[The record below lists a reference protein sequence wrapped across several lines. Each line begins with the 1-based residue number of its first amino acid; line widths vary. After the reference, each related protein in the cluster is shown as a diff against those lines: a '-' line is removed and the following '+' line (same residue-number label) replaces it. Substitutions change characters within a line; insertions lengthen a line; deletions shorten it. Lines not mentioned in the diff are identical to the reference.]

1 MSSWTVFTKVSWG
14 YPRNRSDLSLSNV
27 AGLVESYTDSTR
39 NTINLSAIKKYSHI
53 LSLTLAFLVW
63 LHTQFDRASKKRSFI
78 KSIFPRKCY
87 TDLKVVKNIFISKI
101 NNEVFRKYPKF
112 TYLSFF
118 NSNNIKH
125 LIHQWHYK
133 HSGGIKSY
141 FKKLLYFFFFL
152 LVFSNLFLKQTR

>member
-1 MSSWTVFTKVSWG
+1 M
-14 YPRNRSDLSLSNV
+14 
-27 AGLVESYTDSTR
+27 ESYTDSTR
-39 NTINLSAIKKYSHI
+39 NTINFSAIKKYSHI

-101 NNEVFRKYPKF
+101 NNEAFRKYPEF

-133 HSGGIKSY
+133 HSGSVRKTSRVTLKIY
-141 FKKLLYFFFFL
+141 YIFFFFFL